1 LLDEL
6 FFKIVVSAYGNLPNL
21 GSLLLINSFI
31 EVDNILKD
39 TLLKSL
45 EIFETCPEG
54 MEDLSYNY
62 FSVIVNS
69 QALSE
74 EQLAYKMKLNPILN
88 DGRVAII

>member
-1 LLDEL
+1 M
-6 FFKIVVSAYGNLPNL
+6 VSACGNLPNL

-45 EIFETCPEG
+45 EIFESCPEG
-54 MEDLSYNY
+54 MNELSYNY

-74 EQLAYKMKLNPILN
+74 EQLDVKMKVNPILN
-88 DGRVAII
+88 EGRSTIIKGCLAS